1 MGKLRPGWWLCD
13 LGRQAQGRPPHGVHW
28 AQPWLTCGQKE
39 HPQWHCQLESEVA
52 SLVCSALCS
61 ASPDGLDSEG
71 WGRGACPQ
79 AGRGDGG
86 LVPTSGLCGAGE
98 KGVEEAAAPMGSS
111 GASLSGRT
119 RQAGGVRSGGLHG
132 REEGRGEEGREGAL
146 QAVKRFPTPSL
157 FDLPAAQ

>member
-71 WGRGACPQ
+71 WGRGGLSPGRKGRWWVGADQRALRGWRERGRRSRCPNGVLRGLALREDQ
-79 AGRGDGG
+79 AGRR
-86 LVPTSGLCGAGE
+86 GE
-98 KGVEEAAAPMGSS
+98 VW
-111 GASLSGRT
+111 GASWERGRKGGGGKGGSFTGCEALSHT
-119 RQAGGVRSGGLHG
+119 FA
-132 REEGRGEEGREGAL
+132 
-146 QAVKRFPTPSL
+146 F
-157 FDLPAAQ
+157 

>member
-39 HPQWHCQLESEVA
+39 HPQWHCQLEPEVA
-52 SLVCSALCS
+52 SLVCSAPCS

-98 KGVEEAAAPMGSS
+98 KGVEEAAAPNGVLRGLALREDQAGRRGEVW
-111 GASLSGRT
+111 GASWERGRKGGGGTGGSFTGCEALSHT
-119 RQAGGVRSGGLHG
+119 FA
-132 REEGRGEEGREGAL
+132 
-146 QAVKRFPTPSL
+146 F
-157 FDLPAAQ
+157 